1 MVSCLVRGI
10 NREMATNME
19 DGFVSVAGN
28 PVPADA
34 SCGYLRVSA
43 KLRVRYGLFP
53 AQGKVRGTVCLLQG
67 RGECM
72 ERNFETIRNLTERG
86 FQVASLDW
94 RGQGGSPPAKGGLRH
109 GHITSFT
116 YYLSD
121 FTAFMTEVVLPDCR
135 PPYLMLGNSMG
146 GHIGLRLIARHNWFA
161 AAVMV
166 APLVDIPSTRFPR
179 WVKVVVV
186 AATTRLGLGR
196 LKVPFHGY
204 KLPKAEDFPKNQLTT
219 DRTRFMRNMRL
230 WQEAPQLSAIA
241 PTVGW
246 VNSALASCRKLRS
259 LNDTTPLRCPALL
272 IVAGNDTLVANEAIQ
287 QFARFVPGAVT
298 LSINGAKHDVL
309 AEGDTFRDQFFA
321 AFDAF
326 VADRLK

>member
-1 MVSCLVRGI
+1 MG
-10 NREMATNME
+10 

-28 PVPADA
+28 PAPTNA
-34 SCGYLRVSA
+34 SCGYLDVSP
-43 KLRVRYGLFP
+43 KVKVRYGLFP
-53 AQGKVRGTVCLLQG
+53 AQGNVRGTVCLLQG

-86 FQVASLDW
+86 FQVASMDW
-94 RGQGGSPPAKGGLRH
+94 RGQGGSPPASGGPRH
-109 GHITSFT
+109 GHITSFSQ
-116 YYLSD
+116 YLSD
-121 FTAFMTEVVLPDCR
+121 FTKFMTDIVLPDCR
-135 PPYLMLGNSMG
+135 PPHLMLGNSMG
-146 GHIGLRLIARHNWFA
+146 GHIGLHVIARHNWVA

-166 APLVDIPSTRFPR
+166 APLVDIPRTRFPR
-179 WVKVVVV
+179 WLKVMIV
-186 AATTRLGLGR
+186 TTLPRLGLGK
-196 LKVPFHGY
+196 LKVPFNGF
-204 KLPKAEDFPKNQLTT
+204 KTPRPEDFAKNPLTT

-246 VNSALASCRKLRS
+246 VNSALVSCRKLRS

-272 IVAGNDTLVANEAIQ
+272 IVAGNDTVVANEAIQ
-287 QFARFVPGAVT
+287 QFARYVPGAVT

-309 AEGDTFRDQFFA
+309 SEGDTFRDQFFA